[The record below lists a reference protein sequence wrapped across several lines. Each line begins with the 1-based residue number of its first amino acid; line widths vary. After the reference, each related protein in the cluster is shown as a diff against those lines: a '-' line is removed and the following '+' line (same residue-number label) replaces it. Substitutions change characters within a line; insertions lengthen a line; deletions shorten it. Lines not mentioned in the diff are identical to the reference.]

1 MVINAQ
7 GNNEAHSTEPG
18 TALLLAAAPVGK
30 AGLIDAVSVL
40 PTLAAV
46 PPSVLTGTAAA
57 SVVELADP
65 LDPQAVLTRLRTVAA
80 QPGPLHLYLAGQL
93 HLDQRQRLL
102 HLALARTTPST
113 LRYTALPWHWLTGEL
128 TLRRPHTTTVVLDL
142 VADAEAWKHVGV
154 GGLGL
159 GHGTNVFGRV
169 LPPPPR
175 RTTLTPTYLRAYA
188 DIWRT
193 GARPT
198 PPDLHETAAS
208 HAGPKDALFVALGS
222 GYVPPGTP
230 SGGREPAPATGTGHA
245 PGAGGPIEATPSGRP
260 TGAEAAETPAA
271 TPPRSATIPAPTST
285 PPAGQPAAA
294 PLPAAGQPAA
304 SAPVP
309 SAGEPAA
316 ASPPPAVPAAGPASG
331 SVPGQGPSVASAGD
345 SVTSPAAHPVPVPD
359 SAQDQLSNPGAPLA
373 VAVGAAPASAPP
385 SAAGG
390 TATSGPSAA
399 SVSASPPISAA
410 QPAPGP
416 EPVQVPAS
424 NSGSAPAA
432 VPAPSPVSAPASVA
446 APASAQPSGPG
457 APPTPAPASAVGAAS
472 ASQPNPTAVAAPAPA
487 DASVSGHAHGADTVA
502 APAASHAQAP
512 TSAPAPA
519 VQLAK
524 APAPSQVTPAPVPA
538 PVSPEPAPVPAA
550 PTPSPAP
557 VSAPAAPAP
566 VPPNPV
572 APPAPAPAAPAI
584 PPMPATAPAAPA
596 QPTAPDPHA
605 LLLAAVQAGRHG
617 EAASIAAAWEGE
629 ALRVHGMRSSQVV
642 HWMEVRADLARLADE
657 PGRSCELW
665 IAVAHARIARGESP
679 SDEDVEAA
687 VDRAHHQWEQVSDPD
702 RARGHAAG
710 LTALREQV
718 PGRRPGAL
726 DAIKRRLDA
735 LSDPTRRA

>member
-18 TALLLAAAPVGK
+18 TALLLAAAPTGK

-80 QPGPLHLYLAGQL
+80 QPGPLHLFIAGQL
-93 HLDQRQRLL
+93 HLDHRQRLL

-159 GHGTNVFGRV
+159 GHGTSVFGRV

-208 HAGPKDALFVALGS
+208 HAGPKEALFVALGS
-222 GYVPPGTP
+222 GYVPKGTP
-230 SGGREPAPATGTGHA
+230 GGGQARETTPAAGNGHAPDTGVPSEPAP
-245 PGAGGPIEATPSGRP
+245 SVRP
-260 TGAEAAETPAA
+260 TAPEAAGTPAA
-271 TPPRSATIPAPTST
+271 TAPPSTSVPAPPST
-285 PPAGQPAAA
+285 PATGRPAAA
-294 PLPAAGQPAA
+294 PLPPAA
-304 SAPVP
+304 
-309 SAGEPAA
+309 
-316 ASPPPAVPAAGPASG
+316 PAAGPASG
-331 SVPGQGPSVASAGD
+331 SVPGQGPSAAPAGD
-345 SVTSPAAHPVPVPD
+345 SVTAPDSAPVPVPVPVPE
-359 SAQDQLSNPGAPLA
+359 SVQDRPSNSGAGAPPV
-373 VAVGAAPASAPP
+373 VAPGTGPAPAPP
-385 SAAGG
+385 
-390 TATSGPSAA
+390 
-399 SVSASPPISAA
+399 SPPISVA
-410 QPAPGP
+410 QAAPGP
-416 EPVQVPAS
+416 EPVQVPGS
-424 NSGSAPAA
+424 DSGSALAA
-432 VPAPSPVSAPASVA
+432 VPAPSPAPAPASGAAPAPDRAWTSGPAPASTSAPAS
-446 APASAQPSGPG
+446 APAA
-457 APPTPAPASAVGAAS
+457 
-472 ASQPNPTAVAAPAPA
+472 AVAAASGSLPNSTTARTSAPA
-487 DASVSGHAHGADTVA
+487 DASAPGSVPGADTVS

-512 TSAPAPA
+512 AHTSAPAPAPA

-524 APAPSQVTPAPVPA
+524 APAPSQV
-538 PVSPEPAPVPAA
+538 
-550 PTPSPAP
+550 
-557 VSAPAAPAP
+557 APAP
-566 VPPNPV
+566 VAAPVSGRPLPEAVAAAPGTVPPSP
-572 APPAPAPAAPAI
+572 AATPAPAPAAPAI
-584 PPMPATAPAAPA
+584 PPMPATAPVAPA
-596 QPTAPDPHA
+596 QPAEPDPHA

-665 IAVAHARIARGESP
+665 IAVAHARIARGEAS

-687 VDRAHHQWEQVSDPD
+687 VDRAHHQWEQVRDPD

-735 LSDPTRRA
+735 LSDPTRKA

>member
-18 TALLLAAAPVGK
+18 TALLLAAAPAGK

-80 QPGPLHLYLAGQL
+80 QPGPLHLFIAGQL
-93 HLDQRQRLL
+93 HLDHRQRLL

-159 GHGTNVFGRV
+159 GHGTSVFGRV

-222 GYVPPGTP
+222 GYVPSGTP
-230 SGGREPAPATGTGHA
+230 SGGQARETAPAAGNGHA
-245 PGAGGPIEATPSGRP
+245 PDTGVPSDSAPSVRP
-260 TGAEAAETPAA
+260 TAPEAAGTPAA
-271 TPPRSATIPAPTST
+271 TAPPSTSVPAPPST
-285 PPAGQPAAA
+285 PATGRPAAA
-294 PLPAAGQPAA
+294 PLPPAA
-304 SAPVP
+304 
-309 SAGEPAA
+309 
-316 ASPPPAVPAAGPASG
+316 PAAGPASG
-331 SVPGQGPSVASAGD
+331 SVPGQAPSAAPAGD
-345 SVTSPAAHPVPVPD
+345 SVTAPDSAPVPVPG
-359 SAQDQLSNPGAPLA
+359 SVQDRPSNPGAGAPPV
-373 VAVGAAPASAPP
+373 VAPGTGPAPAPP
-385 SAAGG
+385 
-390 TATSGPSAA
+390 
-399 SVSASPPISAA
+399 SPPISVA

-416 EPVQVPAS
+416 ESVQVPGS
-424 NSGSAPAA
+424 DSGSALAA
-432 VPAPSPVSAPASVA
+432 VPAPSPAPAPASGAAPAPDRAWTSGPAPASTSAPAS
-446 APASAQPSGPG
+446 APAA
-457 APPTPAPASAVGAAS
+457 
-472 ASQPNPTAVAAPAPA
+472 AVAAASGSLPNSTTAHTSAP
-487 DASVSGHAHGADTVA
+487 
-502 APAASHAQAP
+502 
-512 TSAPAPA
+512 APAPA

-524 APAPSQVTPAPVPA
+524 APAPSQVTPPPVA
-538 PVSPEPAPVPAA
+538 
-550 PTPSPAP
+550 AP
-557 VSAPAAPAP
+557 VSARPLPEAVAAAPVTVPTSQAPAP
-566 VPPNPV
+566 AASAP
-572 APPAPAPAAPAI
+572 APPSPAAAPAPAAPAI

-596 QPTAPDPHA
+596 QPAEPDPHA

-665 IAVAHARIARGESP
+665 IAVAHARIARGEAS

-687 VDRAHHQWEQVSDPD
+687 VDRAHHQWEQVRDPD

-735 LSDPTRRA
+735 LSDPTRKA

>member
-80 QPGPLHLYLAGQL
+80 QPGPLHLFIAGQL
-93 HLDQRQRLL
+93 HLDHRQRLL

-159 GHGTNVFGRV
+159 GHGTSVFGRV

-222 GYVPPGTP
+222 GYVPSGTP
-230 SGGREPAPATGTGHA
+230 SGGQARETAPAAGNGHA
-245 PGAGGPIEATPSGRP
+245 PDTGVPSDPAPSVRP
-260 TGAEAAETPAA
+260 TAPEAAGTPAA
-271 TPPRSATIPAPTST
+271 TAPPSTSVPAPPST
-285 PPAGQPAAA
+285 PATGRPAAA
-294 PLPAAGQPAA
+294 PLPPAA
-304 SAPVP
+304 
-309 SAGEPAA
+309 
-316 ASPPPAVPAAGPASG
+316 PAAGPASG
-331 SVPGQGPSVASAGD
+331 SVPGQAPSAAPAGD
-345 SVTSPAAHPVPVPD
+345 SVTAPDSVPVPD
-359 SAQDQLSNPGAPLA
+359 PDSVQDRPSNSGAGAPPV
-373 VAVGAAPASAPP
+373 VAPGTGPAPAPP
-385 SAAGG
+385 
-390 TATSGPSAA
+390 
-399 SVSASPPISAA
+399 SPPISVA

-416 EPVQVPAS
+416 EPVQVPGS
-424 NSGSAPAA
+424 DSGSALAA
-432 VPAPSPVSAPASVA
+432 VPAPSPAPAPASGAAPAPDRAWTSGPAPASTSAPAS
-446 APASAQPSGPG
+446 APAA
-457 APPTPAPASAVGAAS
+457 
-472 ASQPNPTAVAAPAPA
+472 AVAAASGSLPNSTTARTSAPA
-487 DASVSGHAHGADTVA
+487 DASAPGSVPGADTVST
-502 APAASHAQAP
+502 PAASHAQAP
-512 TSAPAPA
+512 AHTSAPAPAPA

-524 APAPSQVTPAPVPA
+524 APASSHITPPPVA
-538 PVSPEPAPVPAA
+538 
-550 PTPSPAP
+550 AP
-557 VSAPAAPAP
+557 VSARPLPEAVAAAPVTVPPSPAAT
-566 VPPNPV
+566 
-572 APPAPAPAAPAI
+572 PAPAPAAPAI
-584 PPMPATAPAAPA
+584 PPMPATAPVAPA
-596 QPTAPDPHA
+596 QPAEPDPHA

-665 IAVAHARIARGESP
+665 IAVAHARIARGEAS

-687 VDRAHHQWEQVSDPD
+687 VDRAHHQWEQVRDPD

-735 LSDPTRRA
+735 LSDPTRKA